1 MKVGNL
7 MKYIALL
14 RGVNISGKN
23 KIPMKELKEA
33 LEKDYNN
40 VLTYLNT
47 GNVIFESDT
56 DSKETIMKNISEIIK
71 NKFALDIPVFV
82 IREEEL
88 EDILNNNP
96 TWWRTDNK
104 DIYDNLIFII
114 PPTKYEDVY
123 NTIGEP
129 KEDIEKIKKYNDSI
143 FWSYDLKNYRK
154 SNWWNK
160 TASTNISDKI
170 TIRTA
175 NTMKKVLEIC
185 KR

>member
-1 MKVGNL
+1 

-23 KIPMKELKEA
+23 KIPMKKLKEA

-71 NKFALDIPVFV
+71 NKFDLDIPVFV

-114 PPTKYEDVY
+114 PPTRCEEVY
-123 NTIGEP
+123 NTVGEQSKDIDKIGE
-129 KEDIEKIKKYNDSI
+129 YNNVI
-143 FWSYDLKNYRK
+143 FWSFDLKNYRK
-154 SNWWNK
+154 SNYWVK
-160 TASTNISDKI
+160 TASTDIKDKI

-175 NTMKKVLEIC
+175 NTMRKILEIC
-185 KR
+185 KG

>member
-1 MKVGNL
+1 

-23 KIPMKELKEA
+23 KISMKKLKEA

-71 NKFALDIPVFV
+71 NKFDLDIPVFV

-104 DIYDNLIFII
+104 DIYMII
-114 PPTKYEDVY
+114 
-123 NTIGEP
+123 
-129 KEDIEKIKKYNDSI
+129 
-143 FWSYDLKNYRK
+143 
-154 SNWWNK
+154 
-160 TASTNISDKI
+160 
-170 TIRTA
+170 
-175 NTMKKVLEIC
+175 
-185 KR
+185 

>member
-1 MKVGNL
+1 ME
-7 MKYIALL
+7 YIALL

-47 GNVIFESDT
+47 GNVIFESDI
-56 DSKETIMKNISEIIK
+56 DSKESIMKNISEIIK

-114 PPTKYEDVY
+114 PPTRCEEVY
-123 NTIGEP
+123 NTVGEPSKDIDKIGE
-129 KEDIEKIKKYNDSI
+129 YNNVI
-143 FWSYDLKNYRK
+143 FWSFDLKNYRK
-154 SNWWNK
+154 SNYWVK
-160 TASTNISDKI
+160 TASTDIKDKI

-175 NTMKKVLEIC
+175 NTMRKKLEIC
-185 KR
+185 KG

>member
-23 KIPMKELKEA
+23 KIPMKKLKEA

-71 NKFALDIPVFV
+71 NKFDLDIPVFV

-96 TWWRTDNK
+96 TWWCADNK

-114 PPTKYEDVY
+114 PPTRCEEVY
-123 NTIGEP
+123 NTVGEPSKDIDKIGE
-129 KEDIEKIKKYNDSI
+129 YNNVI
-143 FWSYDLKNYRK
+143 FWSFDLKNYRK
-154 SNWWNK
+154 SNYWVK
-160 TASTNISDKI
+160 TASTDIKDKI

-175 NTMKKVLEIC
+175 NTMRKILEIC
-185 KR
+185 KG